1 MTDRKVFSAKTAA
14 ALIIL
19 TLALRSGPAAADCR
33 WPEVLD
39 GSPKRSAHLHQ
50 ARTIGLERA
59 AAELLRKHQALARC
73 LPAQEFF
80 DYFASAAL
88 VIGRYGRRD
97 CRWSGFGPGSDS
109 RNEHLRTARA
119 LGRSGLTGEFARRV
133 DLLAGCLDQEEFA
146 QFYADLSLV
155 QAEYG
160 AQR

>member
-1 MTDRKVFSAKTAA
+1 MTARKILSAETLAV
-14 ALIIL
+14 LILAL
-19 TLALRSGPAAADCR
+19 TLGPGPAAAECR

-39 GSPKRSAHLHQ
+39 GSLNRSAHLHQ

-59 AAELLRKHQALARC
+59 AADLQRKHQALARC
-73 LPAQEFF
+73 LPAQEVF

-109 RNEHLRTARA
+109 RGEHLRTAKA
-119 LGRSGLTGEFARRV
+119 LGRSGLADEFARRV
-133 DLLAGCLDQEEFA
+133 DSLAGCLDQEEFA

-160 AQR
+160 ADQR